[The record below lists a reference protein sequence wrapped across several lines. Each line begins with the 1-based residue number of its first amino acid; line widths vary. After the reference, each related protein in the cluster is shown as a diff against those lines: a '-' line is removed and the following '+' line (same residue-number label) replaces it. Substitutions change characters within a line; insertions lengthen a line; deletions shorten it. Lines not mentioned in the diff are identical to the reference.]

1 MLLFSDGSTFWFTPS
16 ASFPSALSPFC
27 HPLARAS
34 HIVSGDNQRVWTR
47 PALQF
52 LFDHLNVKNVAS
64 HATMAKLLNDAGHRT
79 LDNREYTKDH
89 VKTKINSATGELKA
103 KIEALKKSK
112 KENGISS
119 LIALPLL
126 PPTLIVF
133 SGGKEN

>member
-1 MLLFSDGSTFWFTPS
+1 
-16 ASFPSALSPFC
+16 
-27 HPLARAS
+27 
-34 HIVSGDNQRVWTR
+34 
-47 PALQF
+47 
-52 LFDHLNVKNVAS
+52 
-64 HATMAKLLNDAGHRT
+64 MAKLLNDAGHRT